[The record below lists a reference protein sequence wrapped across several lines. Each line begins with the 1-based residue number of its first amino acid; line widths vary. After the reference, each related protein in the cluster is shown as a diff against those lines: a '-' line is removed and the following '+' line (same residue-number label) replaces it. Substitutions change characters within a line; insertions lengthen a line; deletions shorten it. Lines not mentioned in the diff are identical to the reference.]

1 MQRILDGLAH
11 LAKWGLIGVVTT
23 FLTSPFWYPLL
34 PHPADSGS
42 PDSDVALTISCSP
55 DPCRIGRVF
64 QQGMELK
71 PYFGNYSARSGWS
84 EWSIEVDGVM
94 VTQRVDV
101 PVGEVYGWVHRT
113 EGFIS
118 MTN

>member
-1 MQRILDGLAH
+1 
-11 LAKWGLIGVVTT
+11 
-23 FLTSPFWYPLL
+23 
-34 PHPADSGS
+34 
-42 PDSDVALTISCSP
+42 
-55 DPCRIGRVF
+55 
-64 QQGMELK
+64 MELK
-71 PYFGNYSARSGWS
+71 PYFGNYSARSGWT

-101 PVGEVYGWVHRT
+101 PVGEVYGWVQRT